1 MACGRDDGLSMV
13 IVTEPDLALRV
24 DLSNLSWLGSAD
36 SVSVPPP
43 PAAPPL
49 LAGGV
54 AAGAAGADDAPVL
67 LLLLLDPPQ
76 PTANRT
82 AATPAAGT
90 STFGVR
96 NTDTSC
102 LGALTTEQT
111 RGRRVFFPAIP
122 RRAALRSATARPL
135 PRAQSRSRR

>member
-49 LAGGV
+49 LAGVV

-76 PTANRT
+76 PTTTRT
-82 AATPAAGT
+82 AATVAAGT

-96 NTDTSC
+96 NTDTSW
-102 LGALTTEQT
+102 LGALMTEQDALD
-111 RGRRVFFPAIP
+111 GGVLPAIR
-122 RRAALRSATARPL
+122 RRAALR
-135 PRAQSRSRR
+135 